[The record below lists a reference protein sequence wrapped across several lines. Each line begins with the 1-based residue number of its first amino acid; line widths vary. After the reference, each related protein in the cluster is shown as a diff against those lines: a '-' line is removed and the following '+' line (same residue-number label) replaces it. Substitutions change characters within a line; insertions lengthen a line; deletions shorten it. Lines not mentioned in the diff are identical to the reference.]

1 MNSQELKQM
10 QSFEKKSLGQIV
22 SEHARDDE
30 LLKQV
35 KKIHTLRRKFILD
48 KLDGKKKK
56 LFSHKK
62 SKIMVEVSE
71 ILSKRFDSK
80 WFQEDHA
87 DLYDKYRK
95 EITSITLK
103 TIRV

>member
-35 KKIHTLRRKFILD
+35 KKVLTLRRKFILD
-48 KLDGKKKK
+48 KLNGKRKK

-62 SKIMVEVSE
+62 SKIMVEVLE

-80 WFQEDHA
+80 SFQEDQP
-87 DLYDKYRK
+87 DLYEKYRK
-95 EITSITLK
+95 EITAITLK